1 MPTRRVFILA
11 SQPLFA
17 QGVESL
23 LSGRSGIEVVGAA
36 VIGPDVF
43 ARLSEADPDVVII
56 EAGGE
61 EQSRLVTKSLAS
73 ASDAKIIGL
82 TPDDNRIS
90 IYYQQMKESRRVD
103 DLLDEVVE
111 PLNWHVGGPS
121 GLRLFVLYQGPYG
134 ERILHHVERFAPTSW
149 SIEAW
154 RAPSDLPPVV
164 DAPLT
169 FLPSDLPDSQLV
181 LSVAQIASVAQLV
194 PSVVERTGAQSVIV
208 PADNADWLPDGLARQ
223 IKSDLSEAGVTAVF
237 PKPFCSLTRDS
248 YNVRAFEVSYDDPR
262 IAEFARHF
270 GRPVLQVVCRGG
282 RITDIDVQRDTCCG
296 SARAV
301 ARELVGERVDSA
313 VQRAGLLHHHSPC
326 SASMRVDPTMG
337 EPLIQVAGDLM
348 RCAVKQALDACRSE
362 KTHPVPEGHT
372 PNPR

>member
-11 SQPLFA
+11 TQPLFA

-23 LSGRSGIEVVGAA
+23 LAGRSGIEVVGAA

-43 ARLSEADPDVVII
+43 DRLSDASPDVIII

-73 ASDAKIIGL
+73 ATDAKVIGL
-82 TPDDNRIS
+82 TPDNNRIC

-103 DLLDEVVE
+103 DLLEEVLE
-111 PLNWHVGGPS
+111 PLSWHVHRPS
-121 GLRLFVLYQGPYG
+121 ALRMFVLHQGHYG
-134 ERILHHVERFAPTSW
+134 ERILNHIQRFAPTSW

-154 RAPSDLPPVV
+154 RAPSALPEVV

-169 FLPSDLPDSQLV
+169 FLPLDLPDVDLV
-181 LSVAQIASVAQLV
+181 LSVAQKASVAQLV
-194 PSVVERTGAQSVIV
+194 PSVVDRTGAHSVIAPV
-208 PADNADWLPDGLARQ
+208 DNADWLPNGLTRQ
-223 IKSDLSEAGVTAVF
+223 LHSQLSERGVTAVF
-237 PKPFCSLTRDS
+237 PKPFCSLTEDS
-248 YNVRAFEVSYDDPR
+248 YNVREYRLSFEDPW

-270 GRPVLQVVCRGG
+270 GRPALQVVCQGG
-282 RITDIDVQRDTCCG
+282 RIADIEVKRDTSCG

-301 ARELVGERVDSA
+301 ARELVGERLDNA

-326 SASMRVDPTMG
+326 SASMRVDPNLR

-348 RCAVKQALDACRSE
+348 RSAVNRAIESSRSE
-362 KTHPVPEGHT
+362 EARSIHT
-372 PNPR
+372 TNQR